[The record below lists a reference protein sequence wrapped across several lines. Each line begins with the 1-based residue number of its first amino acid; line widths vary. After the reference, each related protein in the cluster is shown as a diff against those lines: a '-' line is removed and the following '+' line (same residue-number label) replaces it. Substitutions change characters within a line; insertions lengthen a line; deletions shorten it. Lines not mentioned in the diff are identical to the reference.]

1 MYIDIAK
8 LYQLELDL
16 QAVIALVSDAPDYN
30 GKMYNE
36 VLRLNLPRATK
47 TLSELFNVVW
57 NDCNDRQKQG
67 WPLLQIVG
75 DIYGRLKSID
85 QAARTIPGF
94 ADNVLRQDTRFEDE
108 FYTWFAGLRYYF
120 PEEAWTPDTNT
131 ANLGKGLRAASFT
144 STEGVAGV
152 EGREAGNGQETAKA
166 GAVKLPSELD
176 TPEARKRFAKAV
188 EAGYME
194 ATSTGYKWLGKGK
207 VRLAYFVYRIY
218 SPKGEIVPISKVCSL
233 FNTYGIGDS
242 YTQLKQAK
250 WFKDKDRQYTPPP
263 DWVEDIDRLFID

>member
-1 MYIDIAK
+1 M
-8 LYQLELDL
+8 
-16 QAVIALVSDAPDYN
+16 VC
-30 GKMYNE
+30 
-36 VLRLNLPRATK
+36 
-47 TLSELFNVVW
+47 

-67 WPLLQIVG
+67 LPLLQIVG

-94 ADNVLRQDTRFEDE
+94 ANNVLRQDIRFEDE
-108 FYTWFAGLRYYF
+108 FYTWFEGLRVYF

-131 ANLGKGLRAASFT
+131 ANLGNGLRAASFT

-166 GAVKLPSELD
+166 GAVKRPSELD

-194 ATSTGYKWLGKGK
+194 ATSAGYNWLGFPKAAA
-207 VRLAYFVYRIY
+207 AYFFEKIY
-218 SPKGEIVPISKVCSL
+218 CPAI
-233 FNTYGIGDS
+233 T
-242 YTQLKQAK
+242 
-250 WFKDKDRQYTPPP
+250 DKHP
-263 DWVEDIDRLFID
+263 DWGHLGQLFGLERLDRAASQNLETKNERPWKRKIDELFED

>member
-8 LYQLELDL
+8 LDQLELDL
-16 QAVIALVSDAPDYN
+16 QTVIALVSDAPDYN

-36 VLRLNLPRATK
+36 VLRLNLPRATM

-57 NDCNDRQKQG
+57 NDCNDKQKSG
-67 WPLLQIVG
+67 LPLLQIVS
-75 DIYGRLKSID
+75 DIYGRLREID

-94 ADNVLRQDTRFEDE
+94 ANDVLRQDIRFEDE
-108 FYTWFAGLRYYF
+108 FYMWFEGLRNYF

-166 GAVKLPSELD
+166 GAVKLPRELD

-188 EAGYME
+188 EAGYIE
-194 ATSTGYKWLGKGK
+194 ATSTGYKWLKLPK
-207 VRLAYFVYRIY
+207 AAAAYFFEKIY
-218 SPKGEIVPISKVCSL
+218 CHAITDKHPNWGSL
-233 FNTYGIGDS
+233 G
-242 YTQLKQAK
+242 QLFAFSRLDRAASQVHEAKKEQAWK
-250 WFKDKDRQYTPPP
+250 LVLNKLF
-263 DWVEDIDRLFID
+263 ED

>member
-8 LYQLELDL
+8 LDQLELDL

-57 NDCNDRQKQG
+57 NDCNDKQKSG
-67 WPLLQIVG
+67 LPLLQIVS
-75 DIYGRLKSID
+75 DIYGRLREID

-94 ADNVLRQDTRFEDE
+94 ADNVLRQDTGFEDE
-108 FYTWFAGLRYYF
+108 FYTWFDGLRDYF
-120 PEEAWTPDTNT
+120 PGEAWTPDTNT

-188 EAGYME
+188 KAGYIE
-194 ATSTGYKWLGKGK
+194 ATSTGYKWLGLPKAAA
-207 VRLAYFVYRIY
+207 AYFFEKIY
-218 SPKGEIVPISKVCSL
+218 CSAI
-233 FNTYGIGDS
+233 T
-242 YTQLKQAK
+242 
-250 WFKDKDRQYTPPP
+250 DKHP
-263 DWVEDIDRLFID
+263 DWGLLGQLFCLLRLDRAASQNLETKSERTWKRKIDELFED

>member
-8 LYQLELDL
+8 LDQLELDL

-57 NDCNDRQKQG
+57 NDCNDKQKLG
-67 WPLLQIVG
+67 LPLLQIVS
-75 DIYGRLKSID
+75 DIYGRLREID

-94 ADNVLRQDTRFEDE
+94 ANDVLRQDIRFEDE
-108 FYTWFAGLRYYF
+108 FYIWFDGLRNYF

-131 ANLGKGLRAASFT
+131 ANLGKSLRAASFT
-144 STEGVAGV
+144 STEGVAQAGRESAG
-152 EGREAGNGQETAKA
+152 EGRETAKA

-194 ATSTGYKWLGKGK
+194 ATSAGYNWLGFPKAAA
-207 VRLAYFVYRIY
+207 AYFFEKIY
-218 SPKGEIVPISKVCSL
+218 CPAI
-233 FNTYGIGDS
+233 T
-242 YTQLKQAK
+242 
-250 WFKDKDRQYTPPP
+250 DKHP
-263 DWVEDIDRLFID
+263 DWGLLGRLFGLERLDRAASQNLETKSERPWKRIIDKLFED